1 MITAMMTTT
10 IDSNAYV
17 SSPLLVNPAKKD
29 GNKLYNN
36 GRNIISRSVMPAA
49 DNDAMETIRFLRN
62 TIRKAMI
69 AIKAMSGSINKMTPA
84 VVAIALPPL
93 NPI

>member
-1 MITAMMTTT
+1 MTITS
-10 IDSNAYV
+10 DSNAYV

-49 DNDAMETIRFLRN
+49 DNDAIETIRFLKK
-62 TIRKAMI
+62 TSRKVII
-69 AIKAMSGSINKMTPA
+69 ATKAMSGSINKITPA